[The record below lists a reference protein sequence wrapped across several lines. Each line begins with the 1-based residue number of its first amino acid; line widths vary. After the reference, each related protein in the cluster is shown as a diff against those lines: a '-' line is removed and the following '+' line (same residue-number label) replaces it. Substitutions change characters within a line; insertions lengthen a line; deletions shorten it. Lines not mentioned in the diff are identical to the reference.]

1 MFIFK
6 RPAASVFASLC
17 FAALYV
23 LAVNGAPAEPNPL
36 TINRPATES
45 SP

>member
-23 LAVNGAPAEPNPL
+23 LAVNAAPAEPNSAHIETML
-36 TINRPATES
+36 SRR
-45 SP
+45 